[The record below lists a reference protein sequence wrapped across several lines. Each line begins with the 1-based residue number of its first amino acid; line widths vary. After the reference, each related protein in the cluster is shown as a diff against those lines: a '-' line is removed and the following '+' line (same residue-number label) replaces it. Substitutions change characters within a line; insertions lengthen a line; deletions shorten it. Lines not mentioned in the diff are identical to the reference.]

1 MAPWGVLLIKL
12 GSLKEPWIVLY
23 ANGAALGLAG
33 EEKTHPAFAAAIIQQ
48 SIFLAYQAGAGCQ
61 FQDAVVC
68 GFIGISCKVG
78 DGVIPACGLERV

>member
-1 MAPWGVLLIKL
+1 VAPGSVLLIEF

-48 SIFLAYQAGAGCQ
+48 SIFLAY
-61 FQDAVVC
+61 
-68 GFIGISCKVG
+68 
-78 DGVIPACGLERV
+78 